1 MIREDCRKGLMIM
14 NLADYIG
21 RYWAGAEAIY
31 AVIIAM
37 TFTSV
42 LRGYVAIDEAAYW
55 EIIYPALFCCMAWG
69 IADGLFYAWERRYNI
84 RMENKII
91 DLSRSGQNRDA
102 AIPLIREQLDDT
114 ILRNINYEKRM
125 ELYRNLM
132 NYLDEVGIKRILS
145 KRDAV
150 NIISATFVIS
160 TVAGLAVVAPFFLV
174 EDLKTALDISN
185 LLGIC
190 LLFIIGYHR
199 AYEKSAS
206 ARMIMGFGTAII
218 GIVIAAVT
226 ILLGG

>member
-1 MIREDCRKGLMIM
+1 M

-42 LRGYVAIDEAAYW
+42 LRSYAAIDEAAYW
-55 EIIYPALFCCMAWG
+55 EIIYPALFCCIAWG

-91 DLSRSGQNRDA
+91 DLSRPGQDRDEA
-102 AIPLIREQLDDT
+102 MHLIREQLDDT
-114 ILRNINYEKRM
+114 ILRNINYEKRT

-132 NYLDEVGIKRILS
+132 NHLDEVGAKRTPS
-145 KRDAV
+145 RWDALA
-150 NIISATFVIS
+150 IISATFAIS
-160 TVAGLAVVAPFFLV
+160 TAAGLAVVAPFFLV
-174 EDLKTALDISN
+174 ENLKTALDISN
-185 LLGIC
+185 MLGIC

-206 ARMIMGFGTAII
+206 ARMIMGFGTAVI

>member
-1 MIREDCRKGLMIM
+1 M

-42 LRGYVAIDEAAYW
+42 LRSYAAIDEAAYW
-55 EIIYPALFCCMAWG
+55 EIIYPALFCCIAWG

-91 DLSRSGQNRDA
+91 DLSRPGQDRDEA
-102 AIPLIREQLDDT
+102 MHLIREQLDDT
-114 ILRNINYEKRM
+114 ILRNINYEKRT

-132 NYLDEVGIKRILS
+132 NHLDEVGAKRTPSRWDALS
-145 KRDAV
+145 IV
-150 NIISATFVIS
+150 SATFAIS
-160 TVAGLAVVAPFFLV
+160 TAAGLAVVAPFFLV
-174 EDLKTALDISN
+174 ENLKTALDISN
-185 LLGIC
+185 MLGIC

-206 ARMIMGFGTAII
+206 ARMIMGFGTAVI

>member
-1 MIREDCRKGLMIM
+1 M
-14 NLADYIG
+14 
-21 RYWAGAEAIY
+21 
-31 AVIIAM
+31 IIAM

-42 LRGYVAIDEAAYW
+42 LRGYDAIDEAAYW

-91 DLSRSGQNRDA
+91 DLSRSGQNRDD

-132 NYLDEVGIKRILS
+132 KYLDEVGIKRILS
-145 KRDAV
+145 KRDAIS
-150 NIISATFVIS
+150 IISATFVIS
-160 TVAGLAVVAPFFLV
+160 TVAGLAVVSPFFLV
-174 EDLKTALDISN
+174 ENLQTALNISN
-185 LLGIC
+185 MLGIC
-190 LLFIIGYHR
+190 LLFVIGYYR

-206 ARMIMGFGTAII
+206 ARMIMGFGTAVI
-218 GIVIAAVT
+218 GMVIAAVT

>member
-1 MIREDCRKGLMIM
+1 MK
-14 NLADYIG
+14 LADYIG

-42 LRGYVAIDEAAYW
+42 LRGYAAIDEAAYLDVV
-55 EIIYPALFCCMAWG
+55 YPALFCCMAWG

-91 DLSRSGQNRDA
+91 DLSRPGQNQDEA
-102 AIPLIREQLDDT
+102 MSLIREQLDDT
-114 ILRNINYEKRM
+114 VLRNINYEKRM

-132 NYLDEVGIKRILS
+132 RHLDEAGAKRTAS
-145 KRDAV
+145 RMDAIY
-150 NIISATFVIS
+150 IICATFVIS
-160 TVAGLAVVAPFFLV
+160 TSAGLAVVAPFFLV
-174 EDLKTALDISN
+174 ESLQTALDISN
-185 LLGIC
+185 ILGIC
-190 LLFIIGYHR
+190 LLFVIGYHR

-206 ARMIMGFGTAII
+206 ARMIIGFGTAVI
-218 GIVIAAVT
+218 GMVIAAVT

>member
-1 MIREDCRKGLMIM
+1 MIM
-14 NLADYIG
+14 KLADYIG

-42 LRGYVAIDEAAYW
+42 LRGYDAIDEAAYW

-91 DLSRSGQNRDA
+91 DLSRSGQNRDD

-132 NYLDEVGIKRILS
+132 KYLDEVGIKRMLS
-145 KRDAV
+145 KRDAIS
-150 NIISATFVIS
+150 IISATFVIS
-160 TVAGLAVVAPFFLV
+160 TVAGLAIVAPFFLV
-174 EDLKTALDISN
+174 ENLKTALNISN
-185 LLGIC
+185 MLGIC

-206 ARMIMGFGTAII
+206 ARMIMGFGTAVI

>member
-1 MIREDCRKGLMIM
+1 M

-42 LRGYVAIDEAAYW
+42 LRSYAAIDEAAYW
-55 EIIYPALFCCMAWG
+55 EIIYPALFCCIAWG

-91 DLSRSGQNRDA
+91 DLSRPGQDRDEA
-102 AIPLIREQLDDT
+102 MHLIREQLDDT
-114 ILRNINYEKRM
+114 ILRNINYEKRT

-132 NYLDEVGIKRILS
+132 NHLDEVGAKRTPSRWDALS
-145 KRDAV
+145 IV
-150 NIISATFVIS
+150 SATFAIS
-160 TVAGLAVVAPFFLV
+160 TAAGLAVVAPFFLV
-174 EDLKTALDISN
+174 ENLKTALDISN
-185 LLGIC
+185 MLGIC

>member
-1 MIREDCRKGLMIM
+1 M

-42 LRGYVAIDEAAYW
+42 LRSYAAIDEAAYW
-55 EIIYPALFCCMAWG
+55 EIIYPALFCCIAWG

-91 DLSRSGQNRDA
+91 DLSRPGQDRDEA
-102 AIPLIREQLDDT
+102 MHLIREQLDDT
-114 ILRNINYEKRM
+114 ILRNINYEKRT

-132 NYLDEVGIKRILS
+132 NHLDEVGAKRTPSRWDALS
-145 KRDAV
+145 IV
-150 NIISATFVIS
+150 SATFAIS
-160 TVAGLAVVAPFFLV
+160 TAAGLAVVAPFFLV
-174 EDLKTALDISN
+174 AGLKTVLDISN
-185 LLGIC
+185 MLGIC

-206 ARMIMGFGTAII
+206 ARMIMGFGTAVI

>member
-1 MIREDCRKGLMIM
+1 MK
-14 NLADYIG
+14 LADYIG

-42 LRGYVAIDEAAYW
+42 LRGYAAIDEAAYLDVV
-55 EIIYPALFCCMAWG
+55 YPALFCCMAWG

-91 DLSRSGQNRDA
+91 DLSRPGQNQDEA
-102 AIPLIREQLDDT
+102 MSLIREQLDDT
-114 ILRNINYEKRM
+114 VLRNINYEKRT

-132 NYLDEVGIKRILS
+132 RHLHEAGAKRTASRWDALS
-145 KRDAV
+145 
-150 NIISATFVIS
+150 IISATFIIS
-160 TVAGLAVVAPFFLV
+160 TAAGLAVVVPFFLV
-174 EDLKTALDISN
+174 ENLQTALNISN
-185 LLGIC
+185 MLGIC

-206 ARMIMGFGTAII
+206 ARMIMGFGTAVI
-218 GIVIAAVT
+218 GMVIAAVT

>member
-1 MIREDCRKGLMIM
+1 M

-42 LRGYVAIDEAAYW
+42 LRSYAAIDEAAYW
-55 EIIYPALFCCMAWG
+55 EIIYPALFCCIAWG

-91 DLSRSGQNRDA
+91 DLSRPGQDRDEA
-102 AIPLIREQLDDT
+102 MHLIREQLDDT
-114 ILRNINYEKRM
+114 ILRNINYEKRT
-125 ELYRNLM
+125 ELYWNLM
-132 NYLDEVGIKRILS
+132 NHLDEVGAKRTPS
-145 KRDAV
+145 RWDALA
-150 NIISATFVIS
+150 IISATFAIS
-160 TVAGLAVVAPFFLV
+160 TAAGLAVVAPFFLV
-174 EDLKTALDISN
+174 ENLKTALDISN
-185 LLGIC
+185 MLGIC

-206 ARMIMGFGTAII
+206 ARMMMGFGTAVI
-218 GIVIAAVT
+218 GIVIAAVA

>member
-1 MIREDCRKGLMIM
+1 MIM
-14 NLADYIG
+14 KLADYIG

-42 LRGYVAIDEAAYW
+42 LRGYDAIDEAAYW

-84 RMENKII
+84 RMENKIV
-91 DLSRSGQNRDA
+91 DLSRSGQNRDD

-125 ELYRNLM
+125 ELYMNLM
-132 NYLDEVGIKRILS
+132 KYLDEVGIKRMLS
-145 KRDAV
+145 KRDAIS
-150 NIISATFVIS
+150 IISATFVIS
-160 TVAGLAVVAPFFLV
+160 TVAGLAIVAPFFLV
-174 EDLKTALDISN
+174 ENLKTALNISN
-185 LLGIC
+185 MLGIC

-206 ARMIMGFGTAII
+206 ARMIMGFGTAVI
-218 GIVIAAVT
+218 GMVIAAVT

>member
-1 MIREDCRKGLMIM
+1 M

-42 LRGYVAIDEAAYW
+42 LRSYAAIDEAAYW

-91 DLSRSGQNRDA
+91 DLSRPGQDRDEA
-102 AIPLIREQLDDT
+102 MHLIREQLDDT
-114 ILRNINYEKRM
+114 ILRNINYEKRT

-132 NYLDEVGIKRILS
+132 NHLDEVGAKRTPS
-145 KRDAV
+145 RWDALA
-150 NIISATFVIS
+150 IISATFAIS
-160 TVAGLAVVAPFFLV
+160 TAAGLAVVAPFFLV
-174 EDLKTALDISN
+174 AGLKTALDISN
-185 LLGIC
+185 MLGIC

-206 ARMIMGFGTAII
+206 ARMIMGFGTAVI

>member
-1 MIREDCRKGLMIM
+1 M

-42 LRGYVAIDEAAYW
+42 LRSYAAIDGAAYW
-55 EIIYPALFCCMAWG
+55 EIIYPALFCCIAWG

-91 DLSRSGQNRDA
+91 DLSRPGQDRDEA
-102 AIPLIREQLDDT
+102 MHLIREQLDDT
-114 ILRNINYEKRM
+114 ILRNINYEKRT

-132 NYLDEVGIKRILS
+132 NHLDEVGAKRTPSRWDALS
-145 KRDAV
+145 IV
-150 NIISATFVIS
+150 SATFAIS
-160 TVAGLAVVAPFFLV
+160 TAAGLAVVAPFFLV
-174 EDLKTALDISN
+174 ENLKTALDISN
-185 LLGIC
+185 MLGIC

-206 ARMIMGFGTAII
+206 ARMIMGFGTAVI

>member
-1 MIREDCRKGLMIM
+1 MIM
-14 NLADYIG
+14 KLADYIG

-42 LRGYVAIDEAAYW
+42 LRGYDAIDEAAYW

-91 DLSRSGQNRDA
+91 DLSRPGQDQDE
-102 AIPLIREQLDDT
+102 AISLIREQLDDT
-114 ILRNINYEKRM
+114 VLRNINYDKRT

-132 NYLDEVGIKRILS
+132 RHLHKAGAKRTASRWDALS
-145 KRDAV
+145 
-150 NIISATFVIS
+150 IISATFVIS
-160 TVAGLAVVAPFFLV
+160 TAAGLAVVVPFFLV
-174 EDLKTALDISN
+174 ENLQTALNISN
-185 LLGIC
+185 MLGIC

-206 ARMIMGFGTAII
+206 ARMIMGFGTAVI
-218 GIVIAAVT
+218 GMVIAAVT

>member
-1 MIREDCRKGLMIM
+1 M

-31 AVIIAM
+31 SVIIAM

-42 LRGYVAIDEAAYW
+42 LRSYAAIDEAAYW
-55 EIIYPALFCCMAWG
+55 EIIYPALFCCIAWG

-91 DLSRSGQNRDA
+91 DLSRPGQDRDEA
-102 AIPLIREQLDDT
+102 MHLIREQLDDT
-114 ILRNINYEKRM
+114 ILRNINYEKRT

-132 NYLDEVGIKRILS
+132 NHLDEVGAKRTPSRWDALS
-145 KRDAV
+145 IV
-150 NIISATFVIS
+150 SATFAIS
-160 TVAGLAVVAPFFLV
+160 TAAGLAVVAPFFLV
-174 EDLKTALDISN
+174 AGLKTALDISN
-185 LLGIC
+185 MLGIC

-206 ARMIMGFGTAII
+206 ARMIMGFGTAVI

>member
-1 MIREDCRKGLMIM
+1 M

-37 TFTSV
+37 TFTSI
-42 LRGYVAIDEAAYW
+42 LRGYTAIDEAAYW

-91 DLSRSGQNRDA
+91 DLSRSEQNRDD

-132 NYLDEVGIKRILS
+132 RHLNEVGIKRILS

-174 EDLKTALDISN
+174 EDLKTALNISN
-185 LLGIC
+185 MLGIC

>member
-1 MIREDCRKGLMIM
+1 M

-42 LRGYVAIDEAAYW
+42 LRSYAAIDEAAYW
-55 EIIYPALFCCMAWG
+55 EIIYPALFCCIAWG

-91 DLSRSGQNRDA
+91 DLSRPGQDRDEA
-102 AIPLIREQLDDT
+102 MHLIREQLDDT
-114 ILRNINYEKRM
+114 ILRNINYEKRT

-132 NYLDEVGIKRILS
+132 NHLDEVGAKRTPSRWDALS
-145 KRDAV
+145 IV
-150 NIISATFVIS
+150 SATFAIS
-160 TVAGLAVVAPFFLV
+160 TAAGLAVVAPFFLV
-174 EDLKTALDISN
+174 AGLKTALDISN
-185 LLGIC
+185 MLGIC

>member
-1 MIREDCRKGLMIM
+1 M

-42 LRGYVAIDEAAYW
+42 LRSYAAIDEAAYW
-55 EIIYPALFCCMAWG
+55 EIIYPALFCCIAWG

-91 DLSRSGQNRDA
+91 DLSRPGQDRDEA
-102 AIPLIREQLDDT
+102 MHLIREQLDDT
-114 ILRNINYEKRM
+114 ILRNINYEKRT

-132 NYLDEVGIKRILS
+132 NHLDEVGAKRTPSRWDALS
-145 KRDAV
+145 IV
-150 NIISATFVIS
+150 SATFAIS
-160 TVAGLAVVAPFFLV
+160 TAAGLAVVAPFFLV
-174 EDLKTALDISN
+174 AGLKTALDISN
-185 LLGIC
+185 MLGIC

-206 ARMIMGFGTAII
+206 ARMIMGFGTAVI

>member
-1 MIREDCRKGLMIM
+1 M

-42 LRGYVAIDEAAYW
+42 LRSYAAIDEAAYW

-91 DLSRSGQNRDA
+91 DLSRPGQDRDEA
-102 AIPLIREQLDDT
+102 MHLIREQLDDT
-114 ILRNINYEKRM
+114 ILRNINYEKRT

-132 NYLDEVGIKRILS
+132 NHLDEVGAKRTPSRWDALS
-145 KRDAV
+145 IV
-150 NIISATFVIS
+150 SATFAIS
-160 TVAGLAVVAPFFLV
+160 TAAGLAVVAPFFLV
-174 EDLKTALDISN
+174 ENLKTALDISN
-185 LLGIC
+185 MLGIC

-206 ARMIMGFGTAII
+206 ARMIMGFGTAVI

>member
-1 MIREDCRKGLMIM
+1 M

-42 LRGYVAIDEAAYW
+42 LRGYAAIDEAAYW

-91 DLSRSGQNRDA
+91 DLSRPGQDRDE
-102 AIPLIREQLDDT
+102 AISLIREQLDDT
-114 ILRNINYEKRM
+114 ILRNINYEKRT

-132 NYLDEVGIKRILS
+132 NHLDEVGAKRTPS
-145 KRDAV
+145 RWDALA
-150 NIISATFVIS
+150 IISATFAIS
-160 TVAGLAVVAPFFLV
+160 TAAGLAVVAPFFLV
-174 EDLKTALDISN
+174 EKLKTALDISN
-185 LLGIC
+185 MLGIC

-206 ARMIMGFGTAII
+206 ARMIIGLGTAVI

>member
-1 MIREDCRKGLMIM
+1 MIM

-42 LRGYVAIDEAAYW
+42 LRGYAAIDEAAYW

-91 DLSRSGQNRDA
+91 DLSRPGQDRDEA
-102 AIPLIREQLDDT
+102 MHLIREQLDDT
-114 ILRNINYEKRM
+114 ILRNINYEKRT

-132 NYLDEVGIKRILS
+132 NHLDEVGAKRTPSRWDALS
-145 KRDAV
+145 IV
-150 NIISATFVIS
+150 SATFAIS
-160 TVAGLAVVAPFFLV
+160 TAAGLAVVAPFFLV
-174 EDLKTALDISN
+174 ENLKTALDISN
-185 LLGIC
+185 MLGIC

>member
-1 MIREDCRKGLMIM
+1 MIM

-42 LRGYVAIDEAAYW
+42 LRSYAAIDEAAYW
-55 EIIYPALFCCMAWG
+55 EIIYPALFCCIAWG

-91 DLSRSGQNRDA
+91 DLSRPGQDRDEA
-102 AIPLIREQLDDT
+102 MHLIREQLDDT
-114 ILRNINYEKRM
+114 ILRNINYEKRT

-132 NYLDEVGIKRILS
+132 NHLDEVGAKRTPSRWDALS
-145 KRDAV
+145 IV
-150 NIISATFVIS
+150 SATFAIS
-160 TVAGLAVVAPFFLV
+160 TAAGLAVVAPFFLV
-174 EDLKTALDISN
+174 ENLKTALDISN
-185 LLGIC
+185 MLGIC

-206 ARMIMGFGTAII
+206 ARMIMGFGTAVI

>member
-1 MIREDCRKGLMIM
+1 M

-42 LRGYVAIDEAAYW
+42 LRSYAAIDEAAYW
-55 EIIYPALFCCMAWG
+55 EIIYPALFCCIAWG

-91 DLSRSGQNRDA
+91 DLSRPGQDRDEA
-102 AIPLIREQLDDT
+102 MHLIREQLDDT
-114 ILRNINYEKRM
+114 ILRNINYEKRT

-132 NYLDEVGIKRILS
+132 NHLDEVGAKRTPSRWDALS
-145 KRDAV
+145 
-150 NIISATFVIS
+150 IISATFAIS
-160 TVAGLAVVAPFFLV
+160 TAAGLAVVAPFFLV
-174 EDLKTALDISN
+174 AGLKTALDISN
-185 LLGIC
+185 MLGIC

-206 ARMIMGFGTAII
+206 ARMIMGFGTAVI